1 MRGPVPEAPATAAP
15 AVARW
20 SRLTPMSPHPGPRPE
35 RWERVAPGGRTD
47 AAEVEVTFG
56 KHLDVLGLRP
66 IDPAE
71 ARAYVA
77 ELEESAAAQRSGPTV
92 TRERCPCCGGVT
104 RPGDRPVTILGIT
117 YVACPSCGH
126 RFVRTVPAPDALAA
140 HFAGD
145 EALAGV
151 YTDPDALEIRMA
163 QIVRPKLEWVRS
175 AAARFG
181 RGSRSVVDV
190 GAGAGHFVAA
200 AAAAG
205 MDATGYEISRASC
218 GFAREVLGV
227 ELVNGDV
234 TSAEPPAEPAD
245 VVTLWGVLEYVPDP
259 RAFVAHAARFLAG
272 DGLLVV
278 EVPRADAL
286 SAAVQAAL
294 PQTVWRHMEP
304 TSHLNVFSDASLAT
318 LLWDAGF
325 VPVAAWYFGMDV
337 YELLCQLAVRLPAGA
352 LDDVAPALL
361 AMQPALDEARM
372 CDDVIVAARR
382 R

>member
-1 MRGPVPEAPATAAP
+1 MRGPVPSAPATAAP
-15 AVARW
+15 PDARW
-20 SRLTPMSPHPGPRPE
+20 SRHVPMSPPPGPRTE
-35 RWERVAPGGRTD
+35 RWERVAADGR
-47 AAEVEVTFG
+47 AAVAEVEVTVG

-66 IDPAE
+66 IDPDE

-77 ELEESAAAQRSGPTV
+77 DLERTAAVQRSGPTV
-92 TRERCPCCGGVT
+92 TRDACPCCSGPV
-104 RPGDRPVTILGIT
+104 RDRDRPVTILGMT
-117 YVACPSCGH
+117 YVRCPACGH
-126 RFVRTVPAPDALAA
+126 AFVRTAPAPDALAA
-140 HFAGD
+140 HFADD
-145 EALAGV
+145 EGLAGV
-151 YTDPDALEIRMA
+151 YTDPAALEIRMA

-205 MDATGYEISRASC
+205 LDATGYEISRASC
-218 GFAREVLGV
+218 RFAREALGV
-227 ELVNGDV
+227 DLVNGDV
-234 TSAEPPAEPAD
+234 TTAEPPGAPAD
-245 VVTLWGVLEYVPDP
+245 VVTMWGVLEYVPDP
-259 RAFVAHAARFLAG
+259 RAFTAHAARFLAD

-294 PQTVWRHMEP
+294 PEMVWRHMEP

-325 VPVAAWYFGMDV
+325 APVAAWYFGMDV

-352 LDDVAPALL
+352 LDGVAPALL
-361 AMQPALDEARM
+361 AMQPAFDEARM